1 MDLPMEEHNGA
12 DSSDGIDV
20 TTGNPANILANGHPE
35 PDSTTNGYPDD
46 ASAAA
51 AVVANSS
58 AVNGLVTNDQK
69 QSTEMSNN
77 GTINNSNSK
86 SYVTQA
92 ESLLNINELDELN
105 RLIGTDPNAS
115 VVVDG
120 FELPRSLIITN
131 IDSRVFQVGTE
142 ERAQFEETFR
152 AVDSTA
158 IFLYFRSFR
167 RARVDFAASVHATKA
182 RILCNQRR
190 IGEEAIN
197 VYYAEIAEVPQEN
210 RHLRPPALEKQFLIS
225 PPASPPEGW
234 EPVEEAQPVLNI
246 DLQSALANL
255 LPGTSHELHAATD
268 NQPGIFVHICPDTT
282 TDQNVVSASSKDEV
296 DGADDD
302 DGGEENVA
310 GGKKGI
316 EVSGVFEVEEEEE
329 EEEECMSAEDFN
341 ASILAKRAPS
351 LQMMGQ
357 VFGSGGGGGGGMPMS
372 RKIPHTPCPPS
383 MSTQASAA
391 RRED

>member
-1 MDLPMEEHNGA
+1 MVRG
-12 DSSDGIDV
+12 
-20 TTGNPANILANGHPE
+20 LA
-35 PDSTTNGYPDD
+35 STIHIYNHL
-46 ASAAA
+46 S
-51 AVVANSS
+51 
-58 AVNGLVTNDQK
+58 
-69 QSTEMSNN
+69 
-77 GTINNSNSK
+77 
-86 SYVTQA
+86 
-92 ESLLNINELDELN
+92 
-105 RLIGTDPNAS
+105 
-115 VVVDG
+115 
-120 FELPRSLIITN
+120 F
-131 IDSRVFQVGTE
+131 
-142 ERAQFEETFR
+142 
-152 AVDSTA
+152 
-158 IFLYFRSFR
+158 IFL
-167 RARVDFAASVHATKA
+167 
-182 RILCNQRR
+182 Q
-190 IGEEAIN
+190 
-197 VYYAEIAEVPQEN
+197 IAEVPQEN